1 MHRHPRFRK
10 SRDFRYRKSEKFPRI
25 FLGKSGKFPGNFPEK
40 SENFPLREIIIFD
53 EEISKS
59 SMIDIYHHRDLRCA
73 DEVSKSKISKT
84 FPIFKT
90 FLILLRD
97 LGELM
102 F

>member
-53 EEISKS
+53 DEISKS
-59 SMIDIYHHRDLRCA
+59 SMIDVYHHRDPRCE
-73 DEVSKSKISKT
+73 DEVSNIENLK
-84 FPIFKT
+84 IFKT
-90 FLILLRD
+90 LR
-97 LGELM
+97 LSYIT
-102 F
+102 